1 MRILITERLVD
12 EAIALLRSEHDV
24 EVREGLSQAEL
35 ASEVGA
41 YDALIVRSRSR
52 VTCEVLERAPRLK
65 LIARAGTGVDNIDVD
80 AATRQGVMVI
90 NVPNGNVVAV
100 AEHTLALMLALAR
113 HIPRADAALRAG
125 RWAKG
130 ALEGVEISGKT
141 LGIIGLGR
149 IGTEVAKRA
158 LALGMRVIAS
168 DPLVSPEYAGE
179 IGVALLPME
188 RLLAESDFISIHVPG
203 APSTR
208 KLIGAAELAMVKPG
222 CRIVNCARGGIL
234 DEEALLQALDAG
246 RVAGAALDVF
256 EHEPAVDER
265 LRRDERI
272 VLTPHIAGSTAE
284 SRVRVGMEV
293 AHEVLRVLRGQ
304 PPMHPVNLPAMSPR
318 EWEALRAYLTLAER
332 LAIVGAA
339 LMSGQLRA
347 VTVECSGPALE
358 RALQL
363 LTSAALQGLLAQGGE
378 KLINLV
384 NARSVAK
391 ARGLTLHESYVAAD
405 GNHNTIMLRL
415 ETTHGTTELLGDL
428 MRGMPHVLRVNG
440 YWLEFPLRGRLLFS
454 EHREGPGVLGDV
466 GVAMAASGISI
477 SFVQLGRTGRGG
489 RGLMVLGLDDA
500 PSPESLARLRALPS
514 LVWLREVALPLDNGR
529 QGADSS

>member
-1 MRILITERLVD
+1 MD
-12 EAIALLRSEHDV
+12 EAIALLCSEHDV

-52 VTCEVLERAPRLK
+52 VTREVLERAPRLK
-65 LIARAGTGVDNIDVD
+65 LVARAGIGVDNIDVD

-125 RWAKG
+125 RWAKS

-208 KLIGAAELAMVKPG
+208 KLIGAAEMAMVKPG

-284 SRVRVGMEV
+284 SRVKIGMEV

-304 PPMHPVNLPAMSPR
+304 PPMHPVNLPALSPR
-318 EWEALRAYLTLAER
+318 EWEALSAYLTLAER

-363 LTSAALQGLLAQGGE
+363 LTSAALQGLLAQGGG

-405 GNHNTIMLRL
+405 GDHNTIMLRL

-440 YWLEFPLRGRLLFS
+440 HWLEFPLRGRLLFS

-466 GVAMAASGISI
+466 GVAMGASGISI

-514 LVWLREVALPLDNGR
+514 LVWLREVVLPPGT
-529 QGADSS
+529 